1 MKKPV
6 IELTIA
12 STIRD
17 VLDLMKEKRIGS
29 VVIIDED
36 YMPVDIIT
44 EFDIINL
51 IDENNVLPNLP
62 LRSLN
67 RKTNL
72 YTVFETDSIDDAIK
86 IFSEKKI
93 HHLVVI
99 DCSGLVIGI
108 LSTKDVIYAQKA
120 LNRAFPYFPL
130 HELIR

>member
-130 HELIR
+130 HELIH